1 MKRLLFRH
9 ALILV
14 SPLLVAALFGCAKA
28 KPEQLVVPVRY
39 MIVQARPFAENVLYP
54 GTVKGRYETNLGF
67 QVGGRITE
75 RYVDIGDAI
84 RPGQILMRLDK
95 SDYEQNV
102 AKCRAQILQDEANVT
117 FASLNLK
124 RYREL
129 FQKGV
134 ATQADLD
141 QFTNDYQVAVAR
153 LQQDK
158 ASLADALLQLSYCN
172 LTSDT
177 RGVVETLQAEVGTVV
192 GQGTPVFTIMRGS
205 EKEVEI
211 YVPEN
216 IMAMTGYSDAARI
229 PPRLAVRF
237 WAHPDVKV
245 YGRVREV
252 SPIADAATRTYMVR
266 VSIDSMPAFV
276 QLGMTASV
284 GLEFDDSYKSITLP
298 LSAVFQTDS
307 QPTVWILEGDKVTQR
322 AITLTTFGNNQV
334 RVHSGLNPGDKVVTA
349 GVHKLTTSSKV
360 KAGEESPQ

>member
-1 MKRLLFRH
+1 MVTALL
-9 ALILV
+9 
-14 SPLLVAALFGCAKA
+14 GCAKA
-28 KPEQLVVPVRY
+28 KPEELIVPVRY
-39 MIVQARPFAENVLYP
+39 MVVQPRPFAENVLFP

-67 QVGGRITE
+67 QVGGRITD
-75 RYVDIGDAI
+75 RYVDVGDPI
-84 RPGQILMRLDK
+84 RPGQVLMRLDK

-141 QFTNDYQVAVAR
+141 QFTNDYQVAIAR

-158 ASLADALLQLSYCN
+158 ASLADALLQLGYCN

-211 YVPEN
+211 YIPEHV
-216 IMAMTGYSDAARI
+216 IAMTGFKDTSLI
-229 PPRLAVRF
+229 PPRLAVKF
-237 WAHPDVKV
+237 WAHPDAKV
-245 YGRVREV
+245 YGHVREI
-252 SPIADAATRTYMVR
+252 SPIADAATRTYLVR
-266 VSIDSMPAFV
+266 VSIDSMPSWV

-284 GLEFDDSYKSITLP
+284 GLEFDDSYKTITLP
-298 LSAVFQTDS
+298 LSAIFQTDS
-307 QPTVWILEGDKVTQR
+307 QPTVWILSGDKVTQR
-322 AITLTTFGNNQV
+322 PITLATFGDNQV
-334 RVHSGLNPGDKVVTA
+334 RVLSGLNEGDKVVTA

-360 KAGEESPQ
+360 KAGEESRP